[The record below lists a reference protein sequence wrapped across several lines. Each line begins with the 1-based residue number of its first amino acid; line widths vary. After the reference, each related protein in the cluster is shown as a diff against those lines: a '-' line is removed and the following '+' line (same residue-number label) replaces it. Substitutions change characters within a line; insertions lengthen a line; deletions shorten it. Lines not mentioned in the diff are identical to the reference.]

1 MRSLS
6 DLYYFLRALSVAIR
20 FVFNILSPNIWLSY
34 ALFYL
39 LATLLIAWLKPYREV
54 YMNLFDT
61 IILAIIT
68 LINLLLS
75 SEYFAAQAIE
85 IYIIV
90 FIPMGLLLLYIIAK
104 TVINKRINITQRLL
118 TLLTMIKASCRKCYK
133 PIHIESDDRHAT
145 VTDNILQES
154 VSSTVTVVSL

>member
-1 MRSLS
+1 M
-6 DLYYFLRALSVAIR
+6 AIR

-61 IILAIIT
+61 AVLANIT
-68 LINLLLS
+68 LISLVLF

-85 IYIIV
+85 IYILI
-90 FIPMGLLLLYIIAK
+90 FIPTGLLILYIIAK
-104 TVINKRINITQRLL
+104 TVTNKRINLIQRLL
-118 TLLTMIKASCRKCYK
+118 TMLTMIKASCRKCYK
-133 PIHIESDDRHAT
+133 TIHIENGCHAT
-145 VTDNILQES
+145 MTDNNVQEN
-154 VSSTVTVVSL
+154 VSSTVVSL